1 MLIIRVL
8 GGANMHEAFNEI
20 IDRLIESGMEEYDA
34 IALVARMME
43 EEARNFVFWDDYYSR
58 DRLEN
63 GMIS

>member
-1 MLIIRVL
+1 
-8 GGANMHEAFNEI
+8 MHEAFNEI